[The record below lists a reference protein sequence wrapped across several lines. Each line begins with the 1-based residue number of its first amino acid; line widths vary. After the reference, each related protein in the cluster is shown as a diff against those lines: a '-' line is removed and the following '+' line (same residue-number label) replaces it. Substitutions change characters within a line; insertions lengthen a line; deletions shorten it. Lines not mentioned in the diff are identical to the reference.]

1 MKLIDFFKRKFRR
14 EERTY
19 ELLKFQYKPYYKITK
34 AIQQRSVKHHN
45 EYLRNFNRS
54 HKRNPNRKELG
65 RIVRG
70 CTHITIYKTG
80 NRRHWQRQRVRQYL
94 YGLHKISYVK
104 R

>member
-54 HKRNPNRKELG
+54 HKRNSKEISIQRWNGQILTVANLG
-65 RIVRG
+65 I
-70 CTHITIYKTG
+70 
-80 NRRHWQRQRVRQYL
+80 
-94 YGLHKISYVK
+94 
-104 R
+104 